1 MTDAREALRAAIA
14 ARAEAAAALEDT
26 RVALRRAEAMA
37 AEAEQALAPH
47 VDFDDRVAAH
57 RGRVVEIW
65 ARAGKSDAPKVELS
79 PALAA
84 EAVERDR
91 RLAALEAARA
101 GVAHLSRAAEAG
113 RHDLMRADD
122 AVFHAA
128 EDVVLAYL
136 SDLEARWS
144 AAFAESQRLAVEMR
158 AAASVWF
165 SAAGITPRPITISR
179 QHRSALQMLDAADVA
194 GLTAKMANPGA
205 HPFAGQ
211 IGNWHRRLMLDA
223 DAELDPAEP
232 AKAA

>member
-1 MTDAREALRAAIA
+1 LRGEDSSLLRVKVLVGEAESQLERHTGLDERVSAHRGAAVAAWAVAGTGAPPHDLTPELSRALRERDQHRAA
-14 ARAEAAAALEDT
+14 AEAALDGLAHQTRRRDEAKAAL
-26 RVALRRAEAMA
+26 
-37 AEAEQALAPH
+37 
-47 VDFDDRVAAH
+47 
-57 RGRVVEIW
+57 
-65 ARAGKSDAPKVELS
+65 ARADG
-79 PALAA
+79 
-84 EAVERDR
+84 
-91 RLAALEAARA
+91 
-101 GVAHLSRAAEAG
+101 
-113 RHDLMRADD
+113 
-122 AVFHAA
+122 AVFRAA

-211 IGNWHRRLMLDA
+211 IGNWHRRLMLDP